1 MKYRIAI
8 SILALFLVL
17 FTGFSASAGGHEHEH
32 GDEDYGVL
40 YDACPG
46 GGKHYMEARGRGN
59 VYVDGELV
67 VQNGTTSQCTKC
79 YMVIVS
85 ENNPYYYFTTNLG
98 NYGSES
104 ANYNVGTFTYLYTNY
119 LYYNSSLSDMDGY
132 EWY

>member
-17 FTGFSASAGGHEHEH
+17 FTGFSASAGGHEH

-59 VYVDGELV
+59 
-67 VQNGTTSQCTKC
+67 
-79 YMVIVS
+79 
-85 ENNPYYYFTTNLG
+85 
-98 NYGSES
+98 GSES